1 MFRTKT
7 VKSYPK
13 KMKHLRT
20 SLSWF
25 DLNIRAKPS
34 MLEAQFITLKI
45 VYKLIETDADVTGE
59 YSYQF
64 SKDANETLEAV
75 WT

>member
-20 SLSWF
+20 SLS
-25 DLNIRAKPS
+25 
-34 MLEAQFITLKI
+34 KI
-45 VYKLIETDADVTGE
+45 VYKLIEKDADVTGE

-64 SKDANETLEAV
+64 SKDADETMEAV

>member
-1 MFRTKT
+1 
-7 VKSYPK
+7 
-13 KMKHLRT
+13 
-20 SLSWF
+20 
-25 DLNIRAKPS
+25 
-34 MLEAQFITLKI
+34 MLEAQFIILKV